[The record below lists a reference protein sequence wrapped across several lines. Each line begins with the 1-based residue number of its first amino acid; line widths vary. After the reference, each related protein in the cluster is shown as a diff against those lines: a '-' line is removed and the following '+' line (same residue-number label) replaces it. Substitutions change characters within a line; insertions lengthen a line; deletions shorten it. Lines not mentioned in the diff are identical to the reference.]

1 MADMT
6 GRTALVTGASSGF
19 GLAIAEAFAAAGAD
33 VILLARDVDRLAVA
47 TKAVAEHG
55 GAPRSIVGDLSDL
68 ASLETAVRDVAGD
81 VDVLVNNV
89 GLARF
94 GSLADTTVDD
104 LQALMAINL
113 IAPFRLTQLLLPGLT
128 THRGVV
134 INMSSY
140 WADKM
145 VAGRFS
151 AAYSASRGAIE
162 SFTRAL
168 ANELGP
174 CGVRV
179 NALAPGSV
187 RTPTFESTFLDL
199 MTAEQRTEYDVYVA
213 RSYPLGRIGRPDD
226 VAAAATYLAS
236 YEASWITGVV
246 LPVDGGFTVR

>member
-1 MADMT
+1 MRQWQW
-6 GRTALVTGASSGF
+6 RT
-19 GLAIAEAFAAAGAD
+19 
-33 VILLARDVDRLAVA
+33 
-47 TKAVAEHG
+47 
-55 GAPRSIVGDLSDL
+55 
-68 ASLETAVRDVAGD
+68 
-81 VDVLVNNV
+81 
-89 GLARF
+89 
-94 GSLADTTVDD
+94 
-104 LQALMAINL
+104 
-113 IAPFRLTQLLLPGLT
+113 
-128 THRGVV
+128 
-134 INMSSY
+134 
-140 WADKM
+140 
-145 VAGRFS
+145 
-151 AAYSASRGAIE
+151 IE

-199 MTAEQRTEYDVYVA
+199 MTAEQRTDYDDYVA